1 MILFKQAAALSSHL
15 AEQKQKGLTIGFVP
29 TMGALHEGHLS
40 LLRKA
45 GEETDLVVCSIFV
58 NPTQFNNADDFA
70 RYPVTTEKDIA
81 LLTQSPCNV
90 LFMPSR
96 DEIYPTGF
104 EAQTYDLGLLATLLE
119 GHYRPGHFQGVC
131 QVVDRL
137 LQVTNPDRLFMGE
150 KDYQQCMVVKKLL
163 SLKHYDNIQLVISPT
178 IREKDGLA
186 MSSRNLR
193 LNTDQRSNAPAIFKE
208 LSWARKEFGQRP
220 LEEIKARAV
229 EQLTTDGFKVDYFEI
244 ADATSLQ
251 PLSDSS
257 KKAVALVAAYLGD
270 VRLIDN
276 MTMN

>member
-1 MILFKQAAALSSHL
+1 MIHFKQAAALSSHL
-15 AEQKQKGLTIGFVP
+15 AKQKQKGLTIGFVP

-40 LLRKA
+40 LLQKA
-45 GEETDLVVCSIFV
+45 AEETDLVVCSIFV
-58 NPTQFNNADDFA
+58 NPTQFNNADDFS
-70 RYPVTTEKDIA
+70 RYPVTTNQDTA
-81 LLTQSPCNV
+81 LLVQSPCDV

-96 DEIYPTGF
+96 NEIYPAGYQA
-104 EAQTYDLGLLATLLE
+104 ETYDLGPLEGLLE

-137 LQVTNPDRLFMGE
+137 LQVTNPDYLFMGE

-163 SLKHYDNIQLVISPT
+163 LLKHYDGIQLVISPT
-178 IREKDGLA
+178 MREKDGLA

-193 LNTDQRSNAPAIFKE
+193 LNADQRSVAPAIFKE
-208 LSWARKEFGQRP
+208 LEQARTTFGQRS
-220 LEEIKARAV
+220 LEEIKTRAV
-229 EQLTTDGFKVDYFEI
+229 EQLTKNGFKVDYFEI
-244 ADATSLQ
+244 ADTTSLQ

-276 MTMN
+276 MAMN